1 MLMRMRGL
9 SSVLV
14 VSVWRCFGTTQ
25 RSPRF
30 LCRGRKVSGMTPT
43 QLTSMPVYS
52 NDTNLDTLLMQI
64 EQGVIQLPD
73 FQRDWVWDD
82 DKICKLIES
91 IASGFPMGA
100 AMFLETGNP
109 AVRFTY
115 RPFTGAEQSKGVEP
129 DRLVLDGQQRLT
141 TLFQVFS
148 SPGPTL
154 VNSSKGREK
163 RYYYLDIREALNPHS
178 SMLEA
183 VISMPESRLLT
194 ENIGRDIKLDLTT
207 SEKEYENL
215 MFPLKLVFSRNGP
228 TNWLLGLVSH
238 DATLVPLFQEF
249 QSKILDGIQKYK
261 LPVITLSKDTSK
273 EAVCQIFENV
283 NTGGV
288 KLTVFELVTASF
300 AAEEYDIR
308 KDWENIYAKFVGRS
322 DILRGVSSTNFLTSM
337 ALLTSYKR
345 YRNDPDNF
353 AVSCKKRDVLK
364 MPLADYKTCHDYLVN
379 GFLKA
384 ADFLVHQGVYTYID
398 LPYTSQLIPLAA
410 IFAYA
415 DMAGVNLTI
424 QTNKD
429 ILSRWYWC
437 GVFGELYGGAN
448 ETRYVLDIIGVFSQ
462 ISDGTLPDTV
472 SRANMQPGRLLTMQ
486 TRNSAAYKG
495 VMALILQDSPLDFMS
510 ANRMNVATYLDE
522 STDIHHI
529 FPQAYCTSRYDISKW
544 NSVVNKTP
552 IYAGTNRSIGGRA
565 PSEYIRTMANK
576 GLTQDQI
583 RETISSHKINFD
595 YLAEDDFEGFIIDRA
610 IRLLDRIEIAMGK
623 SIAGRDSD
631 ETIKFFG
638 KSLAKVEKK
647 S

>member
-1 MLMRMRGL
+1 
-9 SSVLV
+9 
-14 VSVWRCFGTTQ
+14 
-25 RSPRF
+25 
-30 LCRGRKVSGMTPT
+30 
-43 QLTSMPVYS
+43 MPVYS
-52 NDTNLDTLLMQI
+52 NDTDLDVLLGKI
-64 EQGVIQLPD
+64 EQGTIQLPD

-82 DKICKLIES
+82 EKICKLIES

-109 AVRFTY
+109 AVRFTH
-115 RPFTGAEQSKGVEP
+115 RPFTGSMPVHGTEP

-154 VNSSKGREK
+154 VNNSKGLEK

-183 VISMPESRLLT
+183 VVSMPESKLLT

-207 SEKEYENL
+207 PEHEYAEL
-215 MFPLKLVFSRNGP
+215 MFPLKKVFSIDGI
-228 TNWLLGLVSH
+228 TEWLTGLIEY
-238 DATLVPLFQEF
+238 DASLLPIYKDF
-249 QSKILDGIQKYK
+249 QSKILYGIQKYK

-288 KLTVFELVTASF
+288 KLTVFELVTASY

-308 KDWENIYAKFVGRS
+308 KDWESISEKFLSRN
-322 DILRGVSSTNFLTSM
+322 DILRGVSSTNFLTAM

-345 YRNDPDNF
+345 YRTDPDNF

-364 MPLADYKTCHDYLVN
+364 IPLAEYKACHDFLVA

-410 IFAYA
+410 IFAFA
-415 DMAGVNLTI
+415 DISGVNLAI

-429 ILSRWYWC
+429 ILCRWYWC

-448 ETRYVLDIIGVFSQ
+448 ETRYVLDIVGVFNQ
-462 ISDGTLPDTV
+462 IADGSLPDTV

-510 ANRMNVATYLDE
+510 ANKMNIASYLDE

-595 YLAEDDFEGFIIDRA
+595 YLVADDFEGFIIDRA
-610 IRLLDRIEIAMGK
+610 IRLLDRIERAMGK
-623 SIAGRDSD
+623 SIAGRDSE

-638 KSLAKVEKK
+638 ASLAKTEKNQ
-647 S
+647 